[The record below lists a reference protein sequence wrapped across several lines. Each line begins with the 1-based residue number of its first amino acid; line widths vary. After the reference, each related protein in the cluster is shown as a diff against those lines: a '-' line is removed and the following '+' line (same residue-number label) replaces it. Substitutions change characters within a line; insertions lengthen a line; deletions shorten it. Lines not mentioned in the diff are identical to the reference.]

1 MRYQSFV
8 QSVVVKTVAANFAK
22 IDAFAGQVH
31 GGWEGWLQLEIY
43 YYAVTNKLN
52 LGLFERE
59 KPYPAK
65 QGIADFA
72 FNPANASD
80 MTLWSELKVQTAV
93 TNVFQSYEGDIH
105 KIVQIKF
112 PKPEANTVGAMAV
125 FSGANQDLATT
136 RKWAAGNKSSGY
148 VIDTKG
154 NSVDLSSTSIHTLNN
169 TIVVVY
175 FISL

>member
-59 KPYPAK
+59 SRIRRSKASRISRSTRRTPA
-65 QGIADFA
+65 
-72 FNPANASD
+72 
-80 MTLWSELKVQTAV
+80 T
-93 TNVFQSYEGDIH
+93 
-105 KIVQIKF
+105 
-112 PKPEANTVGAMAV
+112 
-125 FSGANQDLATT
+125 
-136 RKWAAGNKSSGY
+136 
-148 VIDTKG
+148 
-154 NSVDLSSTSIHTLNN
+154 
-169 TIVVVY
+169 
-175 FISL
+175 